1 MGRTLSNHSQT
12 IDFDRTAGKVAINI
26 HRTSGRGIIM
36 IARFLLLASAASA
49 SIVASNAYANEVPAS
64 EAPAPADESADQ
76 TIPRGDVIIV
86 TARRRAETAQEV
98 PLAIS
103 VIRGDSIEATGNFNV
118 VKLQQLAPTLQ
129 VYTTN
134 PRNTS
139 VNIRGLGVPFGL
151 TSDGFEQGV
160 GIYVDDVYNSRVAAA
175 TFDFLDVAQ
184 VEVLRGP
191 QGTLYGKNTTAGAI
205 NITTNQPTFDFEG
218 RAELTVGN
226 LNYRQAKAA
235 ISGPLSDIIA
245 ARIAVAAT
253 SRRGTLYNVAT
264 NRWINEQDNLGIRG
278 QLLFKPNEDL
288 SITLSGDYSRQDPEC
303 CGTTFVRVGRTQ
315 RPLARQY
322 DALVAA
328 VNANPNPAYPGRVYA
343 VPSRN
348 PYDRLTDLDSNLN
361 AGNKIG
367 GVSARVKWDIG
378 PGTLTSV
385 TAWRFWD
392 WKPENDRDFTGLSVV
407 SKSQNPSQ
415 QDQYSQE
422 FRYNYDGEKIDFVV
436 GLFGFK
442 QRIDTQG
449 TEQQGA
455 DAARW
460 SQTGANASNP
470 AVLQGL
476 TASNTQYLK
485 SSSAA
490 LFGQLSWHVNDALT
504 IQPGARINYDKK
516 SGFYQRVVTNA
527 QGQAISCT
535 TPPAPGTIAG
545 TSVQCGV
552 YQPQVSAPSDSA
564 WNFTYDFN
572 VNYKVAPDILAYATY
587 AKSFKT
593 LGINQ
598 NGLPLNV
605 DNTVNYDASTVKP
618 ESVNHYEI
626 GLKTQF
632 WNRRATFNIS
642 AFRTEIKDFQATVNG
657 GQFGTVRGYLAN
669 AEKVRSQGIEADFKV
684 VASDRFTAYA
694 NAAYTDA
701 KYKKFTNAPCPPEL
715 SGGTITSNPALWSPA
730 GQPGGVPGNPVS
742 YSRPQCD
749 ISGQDL
755 PGVSKWAFS
764 YGAEYNIPVTLLA
777 KEGQAY
783 LGVDGN
789 YRSHWNSNASP
800 SIYTEVKGY
809 ALTNFRAGFRGEG
822 FDVFGW
828 VRNAFDVNYI
838 ENLQV
843 APGNTGLIA
852 GQVGDPRTWGGTIK
866 FSF

>member
-1 MGRTLSNHSQT
+1 
-12 IDFDRTAGKVAINI
+12 
-26 HRTSGRGIIM
+26 M
-36 IARFLLLASAASA
+36 IARFLLLAS
-49 SIVASNAYANEVPAS
+49 VAGTSLITSHAFAE
-64 EAPAPADESADQ
+64 EAPSAADSAEQ
-76 TIPRGDVIIV
+76 ASSPRGDVIVV
-86 TARRRAETAQEV
+86 TARRRQETAQEV

-103 VIRGDSIEATGNFNV
+103 VIKGDSIEATGNFNV

-175 TFDFLDVAQ
+175 TFDFLDVSQ

-226 LNYRQAKAA
+226 LNYKQAKAA
-235 ISGPLSDIIA
+235 ISGPLSDTIA

-253 SRRGTLYNVAT
+253 SRRGTLYNVT
-264 NRWINEQDNLGIRG
+264 TDRWINEQDNLGIRG
-278 QLLFKPNEDL
+278 QLLFKPNDDF

-303 CGTTFVRVGRTQ
+303 CGTVFVRVGTTQ
-315 RPLARQY
+315 RALTRQY
-322 DALVAA
+322 DALVSAINA
-328 VNANPNPAYPGRVYA
+328 ANPGRNYA
-343 VPSRN
+343 TPSRN
-348 PYDRLTDLDSNLN
+348 PYDRLTDLDSSLS

-367 GVSARVKWDIG
+367 GVSAKAVWNVG

-422 FRYNYDGEKIDFVV
+422 FRYNYESQKIDFVV

-455 DAARW
+455 DASRW
-460 SQTGANASNP
+460 SLSGTQAANP
-470 AVLQGL
+470 AILQGL
-476 TASNTQYLK
+476 TATNTQWLK
-485 SSSAA
+485 STSAA
-490 LFGQLSWHVNDALT
+490 LFGQLSWKVTDALT
-504 IQPGARINYDKK
+504 LQPGARLNYDKK
-516 SGFYQRVVTNA
+516 SGFYQRVVTNGA
-527 QGQAISCT
+527 GQVISCT
-535 TPPAPGTIAG
+535 PTPTAG
-545 TSVQCGV
+545 TDLAAQCGV

-572 VNYKVAPDILAYATY
+572 INYKIARDILAYATY

-598 NGLPLNV
+598 NGLPLNA
-605 DNTVNYDASTVKP
+605 DNTVNYDAGTVKP
-618 ESVNHYEI
+618 ESVNHFEV

-632 WNRRATFNIS
+632 WDRRATFNLT
-642 AFRTEIKDFQATVNG
+642 AFRTEIKNFQATVNG

-669 AEKVRSQGIEADFKV
+669 ADKVRSQGIEADFKV
-684 VASDRFTAYA
+684 VASDRLTAYV
-694 NAAYTDA
+694 NGAYTDA

-715 SGGTITSNPALWSPA
+715 SGGTS
-730 GQPGGVPGNPVS
+730 QPSGAAPDYSQPGVPGALSP
-742 YSRPQCD
+742 RQCD

-777 KEGQAY
+777 KEGQVY
-783 LGVDGN
+783 LGIDGN

-800 SIYTEVKGY
+800 SIYTNVKGY

-838 ENLQV
+838 DNLQV

-852 GQVGDPRTWGGTIK
+852 GTPGDPRTWGGTIK
-866 FSF
+866 FSL

>member
-1 MGRTLSNHSQT
+1 
-12 IDFDRTAGKVAINI
+12 
-26 HRTSGRGIIM
+26 M
-36 IARFLLLASAASA
+36 IARSLLLAGVASA
-49 SIVASNAYANEVPAS
+49 SIFASSVHAE
-64 EAPAPADESADQ
+64 EAPAPAADPAAQ
-76 TIPRGDVIIV
+76 VDQAANPRGDVIIV

-175 TFDFLDVAQ
+175 TFDFLDVNQ

-218 RAELTVGN
+218 RAELSVGN

-235 ISGPLSDIIA
+235 ISGPLSDTVA
-245 ARIAVAAT
+245 ARLAVAAT
-253 SRRGTLYNVAT
+253 SRRGTLYNVT
-264 NRWINEQDNLGIRG
+264 SQRWINEQDNLGIRG
-278 QLLFKPNEDL
+278 QLLFRPNDDL
-288 SITLSGDYSRQDPEC
+288 DITLSGDYSRQDPEC

-315 RPLARQY
+315 RPLNRQY
-322 DALVAA
+322 DALAA
-328 VNANPNPAYPGRVYA
+328 AQGYV

-367 GVSARVKWDIG
+367 GVSARIKWDIG

-392 WKPENDRDFTGLSVV
+392 WKPENDRDFTGLSIV
-407 SKSQNPSQ
+407 SRSQNPSQ

-422 FRYNYDGEKIDFVV
+422 FRYNYESQKIDFVV

-449 TEQQGA
+449 TEQQGVN
-455 DAARW
+455 AAQW
-460 SQTGANASNP
+460 SLAPSTNPLNP
-470 AVLQGL
+470 ANNPATLAGL

-485 SSSAA
+485 AESAA
-490 LFGQLSWHVNDALT
+490 LFGQLSWKVTDALT
-504 IQPGARINYDKK
+504 LQPGLRLNYDKK

-535 TPPAPGTIAG
+535 PTPAPGTIAG
-545 TSVQCGV
+545 TSQQCGV

-572 VNYKVAPDILAYATY
+572 VNYKVARDILAYATY

-598 NGLPLNV
+598 NGLPLNI
-605 DNTVNYDASTVKP
+605 DNTVNFDAATVKP
-618 ESVNHYEI
+618 ESVHHFEV
-626 GLKTQF
+626 GLKTQL
-632 WNRRATFNIS
+632 WDRRATFNIS
-642 AFRTEIKDFQATVNG
+642 AFRTTIKDFQATVNG

-715 SGGTITSNPALWSPA
+715 SGGPSQPSGVPADYS
-730 GQPGGVPGNPVS
+730 QPGVPGAPS
-742 YSRPQCD
+742 PRQCD

-777 KEGQAY
+777 KEGQVY

-800 SIYTEVKGY
+800 SRYTEVKGY

-822 FDVFGW
+822 FDIFGW

-852 GQVGDPRTWGGTIK
+852 GQVGDPRTWGGTLK

>member
-1 MGRTLSNHSQT
+1 
-12 IDFDRTAGKVAINI
+12 
-26 HRTSGRGIIM
+26 M
-36 IARFLLLASAASA
+36 IARFLLLAGVAGTSLIMPNAFAQDAAPPATDSA
-49 SIVASNAYANEVPAS
+49 E
-64 EAPAPADESADQ
+64 Q
-76 TIPRGDVIIV
+76 TSPRGEVIVV
-86 TARRRAETAQEV
+86 TARRRQETAQEV

-175 TFDFLDVAQ
+175 TFDFLDVNQ

-226 LNYRQAKAA
+226 LDYKQAKAA
-235 ISGPLSDIIA
+235 VSGPLSDTVA

-253 SRRGTLYNVAT
+253 SRRGTIYNVT
-264 NRWINEQDNLGIRG
+264 SNRWINEQDNLGLRG
-278 QLLFKPNEDL
+278 QLLFKPNDDF
-288 SITLSGDYSRQDPEC
+288 SITLSGDYSKQDPEC
-303 CGTTFVRVGRTQ
+303 CGTVFVRVGRTQ
-315 RPLARQY
+315 RPLTRQY
-322 DALVAA
+322 DALAA
-328 VNANPNPAYPGRVYA
+328 AQNYV

-348 PYDRLTDLDSNLN
+348 PYDRRTDLDSELN

-367 GVSARVKWDIG
+367 GVSARIKWNVG

-392 WKPENDRDFTGLSVV
+392 WKPANDRDFTGLPIV

-422 FRYNYDGEKIDFVV
+422 FRYNYESDKIDYVV

-449 TEQQGA
+449 TEQQGN
-455 DAARW
+455 AASRW
-460 SQTGANASNP
+460 SLTGALANDPS
-470 AVLQGL
+470 VLNGL
-476 TASNTQYLK
+476 TATNTQWLK
-485 SSSAA
+485 SESAA

-504 IQPGARINYDKK
+504 IQPGARLNYDKK
-516 SGFYQRVVTNA
+516 SGFYQRIVTNA
-527 QGQAISCT
+527 LGQAISCT

-545 TSVQCGV
+545 TSAQCGI

-572 VNYKVAPDILAYATY
+572 VNYKISPDILAYATY

-598 NGLPLNV
+598 NGLPLNSV
-605 DNTVNYDASTVKP
+605 TNLPDTSVETVKP
-618 ESVNHYEI
+618 ESVNHYEV

-632 WNRRATFNIS
+632 WDKRATFNLT
-642 AFRTEIKDFQATVNG
+642 AFRTDIRNFQATVNG

-669 AEKVRSQGIEADFKV
+669 AGKVRSQGIEADFKV

-694 NAAYTDA
+694 NGAYTDA
-701 KYKKFTNAPCPPEL
+701 KYKKFVDAPCPPEL
-715 SGGTITSNPALWSPA
+715 SGGTFVTGTQTPDAPGVAGNTPTHPGASLSP
-730 GQPGGVPGNPVS
+730 
-742 YSRPQCD
+742 RQCD
-749 ISGQDL
+749 ISGQNL
-755 PGVSKWAFS
+755 PGVSHWAFS

-777 KEGQAY
+777 KKGQVY

-852 GQVGDPRTWGGTIK
+852 GQPGDPQTWGGTMK

>member
-1 MGRTLSNHSQT
+1 
-12 IDFDRTAGKVAINI
+12 
-26 HRTSGRGIIM
+26 M
-36 IARFLLLASAASA
+36 IARFLLLASVAGA
-49 SIVASNAYANEVPAS
+49 SIITPNAFAEDAVQP
-64 EAPAPADESADQ
+64 PADGAEQVAGQ
-76 TIPRGDVIIV
+76 TNVRGDVIVV
-86 TARRRAETAQEV
+86 TARRRQETAQEV

-103 VIRGDSIEATGNFNV
+103 VVRGDSIEATGNFNI

-226 LNYRQAKAA
+226 LNYKQAKAA
-235 ISGPLSDIIA
+235 VSGPLSETIA

-253 SRRGTLYNVAT
+253 TRRGTLYNVT
-264 NRWINEQDNLGIRG
+264 SQRWINEQDNLGIRG
-278 QLLFKPNEDL
+278 QLLFKPNDDF
-288 SITLSGDYSRQDPEC
+288 SVTLSGDYSKQDPEC
-303 CGTTFVRVGRTQ
+303 CGTTFVRVGKTQ
-315 RPLARQY
+315 RPLNRQY
-322 DALVAA
+322 DALAA
-328 VNANPNPAYPGRVYA
+328 AQGYV

-367 GVSARVKWDIG
+367 GVSAKIKWDVG

-392 WKPENDRDFTGLSVV
+392 WKPENDRDFTGLSIV

-422 FRYNYDGEKIDFVV
+422 FRYNYESKDVDFVV

-449 TEQQGA
+449 TEQQGD
-455 DAARW
+455 DAAQW
-460 SQTGANASNP
+460 SLAPSTDPANP
-470 AVLQGL
+470 ANIPATLSGL

-485 SSSAA
+485 ADSAA
-490 LFGQLSWHVNDALT
+490 LFGQLSWKVTDALT
-504 IQPGARINYDKK
+504 IQPGVRLNYDKK

-535 TPPAPGTIAG
+535 TVAEPGTIKG
-545 TSVQCGV
+545 TTQQCGI

-572 VNYKVAPDILAYATY
+572 VNYKVARDVLAYATY

-598 NGLPLNV
+598 NGLPLNA
-605 DNTVNYDASTVKP
+605 DNSVNYDASTVKP

-632 WNRRATFNIS
+632 WDRRATFNLT
-642 AFRTEIKDFQATVNG
+642 AFRTEIKNFQATVNG

-694 NAAYTDA
+694 NGAYTDA
-701 KYKKFTNAPCPPEL
+701 QYKKFTNAPCPPEL
-715 SGGTITSNPALWSPA
+715 SGGTLQPS
-730 GQPGGVPGNPVS
+730 GQPADYSQPGVPGALSP
-742 YSRPQCD
+742 RQCD

-822 FDVFGW
+822 FDIFGW

-852 GQVGDPRTWGGTIK
+852 GQVGDPQTWGGTIK
-866 FSF
+866 VSF

>member
-1 MGRTLSNHSQT
+1 
-12 IDFDRTAGKVAINI
+12 
-26 HRTSGRGIIM
+26 
-36 IARFLLLASAASA
+36 
-49 SIVASNAYANEVPAS
+49 
-64 EAPAPADESADQ
+64 
-76 TIPRGDVIIV
+76 
-86 TARRRAETAQEV
+86 V

-175 TFDFLDVAQ
+175 TFDFLDVSQ

-191 QGTLYGKNTTAGAI
+191 QGSLYGKNTTAGAI

-235 ISGPLSDIIA
+235 ISGPLSDTVA
-245 ARIAVAAT
+245 ARLAIAST
-253 SRRGTLYNVAT
+253 SRRGTIYNVTT
-264 NRWINEQDNLGIRG
+264 NRWINEQDNLGLRG
-278 QLLFKPNEDL
+278 QLLFKPNDDF
-288 SITLSGDYSRQDPEC
+288 SITLSGDYSKQDPEC
-303 CGTTFVRVGRTQ
+303 CGTVFVRVGRTQ
-315 RPLARQY
+315 RPLNRQY
-322 DALVAA
+322 DALAA
-328 VNANPNPAYPGRVYA
+328 AQNYV

-367 GVSARVKWDIG
+367 GVSARIKWDIG

-392 WKPENDRDFTGLSVV
+392 WKPENDRDFTGLPIV

-422 FRYNYDGEKIDFVV
+422 FRYNYEGDKIDFVV

-455 DAARW
+455 AASKW
-460 SQTGANASNP
+460 SLTPSTSPTNIANNP
-470 AVLQGL
+470 ATLAGL
-476 TASNTQYLK
+476 TANNTQWLK
-485 SSSAA
+485 STSAA
-490 LFGQLSWHVNDALT
+490 LFGQVSWHVNDALT
-504 IQPGARINYDKK
+504 IQPGARLNYDKK
-516 SGFYQRVVTNA
+516 SGFYQRVVTNG
-527 QGQAISCT
+527 QGQVISCT
-535 TPPAPGTIAG
+535 PAPAAG
-545 TSVQCGV
+545 TVLAAQCGV

-564 WNFTYDFN
+564 WNFTYDLN
-572 VNYKVAPDILAYATY
+572 VNYKIARDILAYATY

-598 NGLPLNV
+598 NGLPLNA
-605 DNTVNYDASTVKP
+605 DNTVNFDAGTAKP

-632 WNRRATFNIS
+632 WDRRATFNLT
-642 AFRTEIKDFQATVNG
+642 AYRTDIKNFQATVNG

-669 AEKVRSQGIEADFKV
+669 AGKVRSQGIEADFKV

-694 NAAYTDA
+694 NGAYTDA
-701 KYKKFTNAPCPPEL
+701 KYKKFVDAPCPPEL
-715 SGGTITSNPALWSPA
+715 SGGTFQSATATPDYS
-730 GQPGGVPGNPVS
+730 QPGVPGALSP
-742 YSRPQCD
+742 RQCD
-749 ISGQDL
+749 ISGQRL
-755 PGVSKWAFS
+755 PGVSHWAFS
-764 YGAEYNIPVTLLA
+764 YGAEYNIPVTLLD

-852 GQVGDPRTWGGTIK
+852 GQPGDPRTWGGTIK

>member
-1 MGRTLSNHSQT
+1 
-12 IDFDRTAGKVAINI
+12 
-26 HRTSGRGIIM
+26 M
-36 IARFLLLASAASA
+36 IARFLLLASVAGVSIITPGAFAQDAVQPAA
-49 SIVASNAYANEVPAS
+49 
-64 EAPAPADESADQ
+64 
-76 TIPRGDVIIV
+76 GDVQQPNVRGEVIVV
-86 TARRRAETAQEV
+86 TARRRQETAQEV

-103 VIRGDSIEATGNFNV
+103 VVKGDSIEATGNFNI

-226 LNYRQAKAA
+226 LNYKQAKAA
-235 ISGPLSDIIA
+235 VSGPLTDTIA
-245 ARIAVAAT
+245 ARIAIAAT
-253 SRRGTLYNVAT
+253 TRRGTLYNVT
-264 NRWINEQDNLGIRG
+264 SQRWINEQDNLGIRG
-278 QLLFKPNEDL
+278 QLLFKPNDDF
-288 SITLSGDYSRQDPEC
+288 SITLSGDYSKQDPEC
-303 CGTTFVRVGRTQ
+303 CGTTFVRVGKTQ
-315 RPLARQY
+315 RALARQY
-322 DALVAA
+322 DALAVAQNY
-328 VNANPNPAYPGRVYA
+328 V

-348 PYDRLTDLDSNLN
+348 PYDRLSDLDSNLN

-367 GVSARVKWDIG
+367 GVSAKAVWNVG

-392 WKPENDRDFTGLSVV
+392 WKPENDRDFTGLSIVA
-407 SKSQNPSQ
+407 KSQNPSQ

-422 FRYNYDGEKIDFVV
+422 FRYNYESEKVDFVV

-449 TEQQGA
+449 TEQQGS
-455 DAARW
+455 AASQW
-460 SQTGANASNP
+460 SLTGALANDPS
-470 AVLQGL
+470 VLEGL
-476 TASNTQYLK
+476 TASNTQWLK
-485 SSSAA
+485 STSVA
-490 LFGQLSWHVNDALT
+490 LFGQVSWKATDALT
-504 IQPGARINYDKK
+504 IQPGARLNYDKK
-516 SGFYQRVVTNA
+516 SGFYERIVTNGA
-527 QGQAISCT
+527 GAIISCT
-535 TPPAPGTIAG
+535 PTPAAG
-545 TSVQCGV
+545 SVLAAQCGV

-564 WNFTYDFN
+564 WNFTYDLN
-572 VNYKVAPDILAYATY
+572 VNYKVARDVLAYATY

-598 NGLPLNV
+598 NGLPLNA
-605 DNTVNYDASTVKP
+605 DNTVNYDAGTVKP

-632 WNRRATFNIS
+632 WDRRATFNLS
-642 AFRTEIKDFQATVNG
+642 AFRTDIKNFQATVNG

-669 AEKVRSQGIEADFKV
+669 AERVRSQGIEADFKI
-684 VASDRFTAYA
+684 VASNRFTAYA

-701 KYKKFTNAPCPPEL
+701 QYKKFTNAPCPPEL
-715 SGGTITSNPALWSPA
+715 SGGTLQPS
-730 GQPGGVPGNPVS
+730 GQPADYSQPGVPGALSP
-742 YSRPQCD
+742 RQCD
-749 ISGQDL
+749 ISGQTL

-800 SIYTEVKGY
+800 SIYTDVKGY

-822 FDVFGW
+822 FDIFGW
-828 VRNAFDVNYI
+828 VRNAFDVDYI

-852 GQVGDPRTWGGTIK
+852 GQVGDPQTWGGTIK
-866 FSF
+866 VSF

>member
-1 MGRTLSNHSQT
+1 
-12 IDFDRTAGKVAINI
+12 
-26 HRTSGRGIIM
+26 M
-36 IARFLLLASAASA
+36 IARFLLLASAAGA
-49 SIVASNAYANEVPAS
+49 SIITPDAFAQEPAPQAANEAQQPNV
-64 EAPAPADESADQ
+64 
-76 TIPRGDVIIV
+76 RGDVIVV
-86 TARRRAETAQEV
+86 TARRRQETAQEV

-103 VIRGDSIEATGNFNV
+103 VVRGDSIEATGNFNI

-218 RAELTVGN
+218 RAELSVGN
-226 LNYRQAKAA
+226 LNFKQAKAA
-235 ISGPLSDIIA
+235 VSGPLSETIA

-253 SRRGTLYNVAT
+253 SRRGTLYNVT
-264 NRWINEQDNLGIRG
+264 SQRWINEQDNLGIRG
-278 QLLFKPNEDL
+278 QLLFKPNEDF
-288 SITLSGDYSRQDPEC
+288 SVTLSGDYSKQDPEC
-303 CGTTFVRVGRTQ
+303 CGTTFVRVGKTQ
-315 RPLARQY
+315 RALARQY
-322 DALVAA
+322 DALAA
-328 VNANPNPAYPGRVYA
+328 AQNYV

-348 PYDRLTDLDSNLN
+348 PYDRLSDLDSNLN

-367 GVSARVKWDIG
+367 GVSAKIKWDVG

-392 WKPENDRDFTGLSVV
+392 WKPENDRDFTGLSIVA
-407 SKSQNPSQ
+407 KSQNPSQ

-422 FRYNYDGEKIDFVV
+422 FRYNYDSEKVDFVL

-449 TEQQGA
+449 TEQQGS
-455 DAARW
+455 AASKW
-460 SQTGANASNP
+460 SLTGALANDPS
-470 AVLQGL
+470 VLEGL
-476 TASNTQYLK
+476 TASNTQWLK
-485 SSSAA
+485 STSAA
-490 LFGQLSWHVNDALT
+490 LFGQVSWKVTDALT

-516 SGFYQRVVTNA
+516 SGFYERIVTNGA
-527 QGQAISCT
+527 GAVISCT
-535 TPPAPGTIAG
+535 PTPAAG
-545 TSVQCGV
+545 SVLAAQCGV

-572 VNYKVAPDILAYATY
+572 VNYKVARDVLAYATY

-598 NGLPLNV
+598 NGLPLNA
-605 DNTVNYDASTVKP
+605 DNTVNYDAGTVKP

-632 WNRRATFNIS
+632 WDRRATFNLS
-642 AFRTEIKDFQATVNG
+642 AFRTDIKNFQATVNG

-669 AEKVRSQGIEADFKV
+669 AERVRSQGIEADFKI

-694 NAAYTDA
+694 NGAYTDA
-701 KYKKFTNAPCPPEL
+701 QYKKFTNAPCPPEL
-715 SGGTITSNPALWSPA
+715 SGGTLQPA
-730 GQPGGVPGNPVS
+730 GQPADYSQPGVPGALSP
-742 YSRPQCD
+742 RQCD
-749 ISGQDL
+749 ISGQTL

-800 SIYTEVKGY
+800 SIYTDVKGY

-822 FDVFGW
+822 FDIFGW
-828 VRNAFDVNYI
+828 VRNAFDVDYI

-852 GQVGDPRTWGGTIK
+852 GQVGDPQTWGGTIK
-866 FSF
+866 VSF

>member
-1 MGRTLSNHSQT
+1 
-12 IDFDRTAGKVAINI
+12 
-26 HRTSGRGIIM
+26 M
-36 IARFLLLASAASA
+36 IARPILLAGVASLSFVSPTAFAQSAAP
-49 SIVASNAYANEVPAS
+49 VAA
-64 EAPAPADESADQ
+64 APDQADAAPQ
-76 TIPRGDVIIV
+76 PRGDVIVV

-118 VKLQQLAPTLQ
+118 LKLQQLAPTLQ
-129 VYTTN
+129 VYTSN

-218 RAELTVGN
+218 RAEVTAGN
-226 LNYRQAKAA
+226 LDFRQAKAA
-235 ISGPLSDIIA
+235 VSGPITDKIA
-245 ARIAVAAT
+245 ARVAIATT
-253 SRRGTLYNVAT
+253 SRRGVLYNVVSR
-264 NRWINEQDNLGIRG
+264 RWINEQDNLGLRA
-278 QLLFKPNEDL
+278 QLLFQPTENL
-288 SITLSGDYSRQDPEC
+288 SITLAGDYSRQDPEC

-315 RPLARQY
+315 RALTRQY

-328 VNANPNPAYPGRVYA
+328 ANAAGRNYQ

-348 PYDRLTDLDSNLN
+348 PYDRLSDLDSNLN

-367 GVSARVKWDIG
+367 GASLKVKWDAG
-378 PGTLTSV
+378 AGTLTSV

-392 WKPENDRDFTGLSVV
+392 WKPENDRDFTGLSIVAR
-407 SKSQNPSQ
+407 SQNPSQ

-422 FRYNYDGEKIDFVV
+422 FRYNQEGEHIDFVV

-449 TEQQGA
+449 IESQGP
-455 DAARW
+455 DASRW
-460 SQTGANASNP
+460 SLTNAAQIRDNI
-470 AVLQGL
+470 LNGL

-485 SSSAA
+485 STSAA
-490 LFGQLSWHVNDALT
+490 LFGQLSWKVTPELT

-516 SGFYQRVVTNA
+516 SGFYQRDVTTGT
-527 QGQAISCT
+527 GQAIVSCA
-535 TPPAPGTIAG
+535 PAATAG
-545 TSVQCGV
+545 NPVLAAQCGV
-552 YQPQVSAPSDSA
+552 YQPQISAPSASD

-572 VNYKVAPDILAYATY
+572 VNYKLAPDVLAYATY

-593 LGINQ
+593 VGINQ
-598 NGLPLNV
+598 NGLPLDQN
-605 DNTVNYDASTVKP
+605 NQPILSAGTVKP
-618 ESVNHYEI
+618 ESVNHFEV

-632 WNRRATFNIS
+632 WDRRATFNLT
-642 AFRTEIKDFQATVNG
+642 AFRTDIKNFQATVNN
-657 GQFGTVRGYLAN
+657 GQFGVLRGYLAN
-669 AEKVRSQGIEADFKV
+669 AQKVRSQGIEADFKILV
-684 VASDRFTAYA
+684 SDRFTAYA
-694 NAAYTDA
+694 NGAYTDA
-701 KYKKFTNAPCPPEL
+701 KYRKFVDAPCPPEL
-715 SGGTITSNPALWSPA
+715 AGGTVTTNPALWSPA
-730 GQPGGVPGNPVS
+730 GTAGGF
-742 YSRPQCD
+742 SRPNCD
-749 ISGQDL
+749 ISGQRL
-755 PGVSKWAFS
+755 PGVSRWAAS
-764 YGAEYNIPVTLLA
+764 YGAEYNIPANLLD
-777 KEGQAY
+777 KEGQVY
-783 LGVDGN
+783 FGVDGN

-809 ALTNFRAGFRGEG
+809 ALTNFRTGFRGEG
-822 FDVFGW
+822 FDIFGW

-838 ENLQV
+838 DLLQV
-843 APGNTGLIA
+843 APGNVGLIA
-852 GQVGDPRTWGGTIK
+852 GQPGDPRTWGGTIK
-866 FSF
+866 VSF

>member
-1 MGRTLSNHSQT
+1 
-12 IDFDRTAGKVAINI
+12 
-26 HRTSGRGIIM
+26 M

-49 SIVASNAYANEVPAS
+49 SIITPSAFAQDATPQPA
-64 EAPAPADESADQ
+64 ADELQSAN
-76 TIPRGDVIIV
+76 TRGDVIVV
-86 TARRRAETAQEV
+86 TARRRQETAQEV

-103 VIRGDSIEATGNFNV
+103 VVKGDSIEATGNFNI

-175 TFDFLDVAQ
+175 TFDFLDVSQ

-226 LNYRQAKAA
+226 LNYKQAKAA
-235 ISGPLSDIIA
+235 ISGPLSETIA

-253 SRRGTLYNVAT
+253 TRRGTLYNVT
-264 NRWINEQDNLGIRG
+264 SERWINEQDNLGIRG
-278 QLLFKPNEDL
+278 QLLFKPSEDF
-288 SITLSGDYSRQDPEC
+288 SITLSGDYSKQDPEC
-303 CGTTFVRVGRTQ
+303 CGTTFVRVGKTQ
-315 RPLARQY
+315 RPLNRQY
-322 DALVAA
+322 DALAA
-328 VNANPNPAYPGRVYA
+328 AQGYV

-367 GVSARVKWDIG
+367 GVSAKIKWDVG

-392 WKPENDRDFTGLSVV
+392 WKPENDRDFTGLSIV
-407 SKSQNPSQ
+407 SRSQNPSQ

-422 FRYNYDGEKIDFVV
+422 FRYNYESKDVDFVF

-449 TEQQGA
+449 TEQQGD
-455 DAARW
+455 DAAQW
-460 SQTGANASNP
+460 SLAPSTDPTNP
-470 AVLQGL
+470 ANIPATLSGL

-485 SSSAA
+485 ADSAA
-490 LFGQLSWHVNDALT
+490 LFGQLSWKVTDALT
-504 IQPGARINYDKK
+504 IQPGLRLNYDKK

-535 TPPAPGTIAG
+535 TVAEPGTIKG
-545 TSVQCGV
+545 TTQQCGV
-552 YQPQVSAPSDSA
+552 YQPQISSPSDSA

-572 VNYKVAPDILAYATY
+572 VNYKVARDVLAYATY

-598 NGLPLNV
+598 NGLPLNA

-618 ESVNHYEI
+618 ESVNHYEL

-632 WNRRATFNIS
+632 WDRRATFNLT
-642 AFRTEIKDFQATVNG
+642 AFRTEIKNFQATVNG

-684 VASDRFTAYA
+684 VVSDRFTAYA
-694 NAAYTDA
+694 NGAYTDA

-715 SGGTITSNPALWSPA
+715 SGGTLQASGATPDYS
-730 GQPGGVPGNPVS
+730 QPGVPGALSP
-742 YSRPQCD
+742 RQCD
-749 ISGQDL
+749 ISGQHL

-764 YGAEYNIPVTLLA
+764 YGAEYNVPVTLLA
-777 KEGQAY
+777 KEGQVY

-809 ALTNFRAGFRGEG
+809 ALTNVRAGFRGEG

-852 GQVGDPRTWGGTIK
+852 GQVGDPQTWGGTIK